1 MTICAYA
8 ESTSVAQGGRLR
20 FHLTRTSRAPLRG
33 TVTVED
39 TAAGRRLPGGAFRGP
54 HWDLDVPGDWTS
66 SLYRAV
72 FTSGEDGEETAE
84 VHFVVRAARPASP
97 ILLSVPFPTWQAY
110 NRAGIP
116 GESLYWTEQ
125 PTRAARV
132 SFDRPGGGP
141 PPERWEEG
149 MIRWLGPAGYAVD
162 YCSGLDLHDG
172 AGLLAGYRL
181 LVVNGH
187 DEYWSAGMRD
197 SVEDFVRRGGNLAV
211 FSGNTCWWQFRLEDG
226 GRTMVC
232 HRDAAADPVAA
243 TEPALTT
250 VEWSSAPVDRP
261 ENGLIGVSFRRGA
274 GTWGPYMEKMHA
286 ESYTVRFPEH
296 WAFEGTGL
304 GEGDAFGRGAIGY
317 ETDACDFTEVDGVPL
332 ATGRDG
338 TPPSFVILATAD
350 LRHWDRYG
358 QGGMATMGVMRLGA
372 GTVFTAATVNWGNT
386 LHDPLVARIT
396 RNVLD
401 RLSGPAAEA
410 WEVIGPG
417 GPRDPGDPHNP
428 GGPHGPRW
436 PCGPLHA
443 LAAVG
448 STLYGTGPDGS
459 LSAREIC
466 GQNLRWRPAG
476 PAPGVVAL
484 ASPREASPGR
494 PITLYGLTADGRL
507 VRRESDGSWTA
518 IGRAPGGTAD
528 GRATDGR
535 ATDGRATDGPVTDG
549 PVTDGPVTDGPV
561 TDDGAAPGGPVTD
574 GGTVPGGAVADGE
587 TAPGGP
593 VGLAMV
599 NGELFATW
607 AGHLWCS
614 AGDGSW
620 TRVGAAPDV
629 VALTAVNGRLY
640 AVCADGRVRT
650 RLPLAAPAEWT
661 DLCDAGGATTL
672 AAHAGRL
679 IAASPGGPLRWRA
692 AVPG

>member
-1 MTICAYA
+1 MTVRAYA

-39 TAAGRRLPGGAFRGP
+39 TAGGRRLPCGAFRGP
-54 HWDLDVPGDWTS
+54 YWDLDVPGDWAS

-72 FTSGEDGEETAE
+72 FTSGEDGEDREDGEGSAE
-84 VHFVVRAARPASP
+84 VYFVVRAARPASP

-110 NRAGIP
+110 NRAGMP

-162 YCSGLDLHDG
+162 HCSGLDLHDG

-197 SVEDFVRRGGNLAV
+197 SVEEFVRRGGNLAV

-243 TEPALTT
+243 VAPALTT

-274 GTWGPYMEKMHA
+274 GTWGPYMDKMYE

-304 GEGDAFGRGAIGY
+304 GEGDTFGRGALGY

-358 QGGMATMGVMRLGA
+358 QGGMATMGAMRLGA

-386 LHDPLVARIT
+386 LHDPVVARIT

-401 RLSGPAAEA
+401 RLSAPAADAWETIGPA
-410 WEVIGPG
+410 
-417 GPRDPGDPHNP
+417 
-428 GGPHGPRW
+428 
-436 PCGPLHA
+436 GPLRA

-448 STLYGTGPDGS
+448 STLYAAGQDGS
-459 LSAREIC
+459 LSAREVC

-476 PAPGVVAL
+476 SASGVVAL
-484 ASPREASPGR
+484 AAPREASPGR
-494 PITLYGLTADGRL
+494 PVTLYGLTGDGRL
-507 VRRESDGSWTA
+507 VRREPGGSWTA
-518 IGRAPGGTAD
+518 IGRAPGGAAD
-528 GRATDGR
+528 GA
-535 ATDGRATDGPVTDG
+535 
-549 PVTDGPVTDGPV
+549 
-561 TDDGAAPGGPVTD
+561 TDDGAADDGAVGAETAD
-574 GGTVPGGAVADGE
+574 GGTGGATADAGR
-587 TAPGGP
+587 AGGGP
-593 VGLAMV
+593 MGLAMV
-599 NGELFATW
+599 NGELFAAS
-607 AGHLWCS
+607 AGALWCS

-620 TRVGAAPDV
+620 TRVGSAPDV
-629 VALTAVNGRLY
+629 VALTSMNGRLY

-650 RLPLAAPAEWT
+650 RLPLAAPAGWT
-661 DLCDAGGATTL
+661 DLCDAGGATVL